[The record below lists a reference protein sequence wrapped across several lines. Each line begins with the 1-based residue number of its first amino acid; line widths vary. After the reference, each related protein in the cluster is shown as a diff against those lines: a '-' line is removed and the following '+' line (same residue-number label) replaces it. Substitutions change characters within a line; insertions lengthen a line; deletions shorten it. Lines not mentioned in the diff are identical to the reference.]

1 MSGPLHAA
9 LIIYIAL
16 IGVMIVSGKMNEPLR
31 DTWGRIARGAAIA
44 GFLTAGTTF
53 RRAMPPLH
61 SGRRLVRTPLG
72 LCEQRVVPGVATPTR
87 TENPEAIWRHMGKTR
102 DVPEFAK

>member
-1 MSGPLHAA
+1 MNWSIFQSMFEGIEQPILDKVNGISDSLLGAVSGPLHAA

-44 GFLTAGTTF
+44 GFLTAGTYNQY
-53 RRAMPPLH
+53 
-61 SGRRLVRTPLG
+61 TPL
-72 LCEQRVVPGVATPTR
+72 TR
-87 TENPEAIWRHMGKTR
+87 
-102 DVPEFAK
+102 